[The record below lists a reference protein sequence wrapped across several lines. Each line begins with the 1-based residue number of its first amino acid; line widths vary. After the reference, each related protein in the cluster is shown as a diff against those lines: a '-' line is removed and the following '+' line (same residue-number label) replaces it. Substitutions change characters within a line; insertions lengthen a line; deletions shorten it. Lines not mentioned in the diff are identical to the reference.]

1 MESLLAFTAGL
12 RGKVNIPVELE
23 RESRPFVVHKES
35 KMLWLLAVTFQIY
48 DFVDKRNRERERTE
62 RRTKK
67 KKSPSQRSLSI
78 QLWKFVDLWRP

>member
-23 RESRPFVVHKES
+23 RERPFVVHKES

-48 DFVDKRNRERERTE
+48 DFVDKRNREREDGE
-62 RRTKK
+62 EDQEEKE
-67 KKSPSQRSLSI
+67 SI
-78 QLWKFVDLWRP
+78 SKESFNSTLEIR